1 MTKMNNQAL
10 NEQLQGMLRSHQL
23 PDDFTR
29 IIEQVYYPLSDI
41 LADKQREKKN
51 PLFVSIN
58 GAQGSGKSTLAA
70 FLKSIMQGRHGLSA
84 VAVSIDD
91 FYLTL
96 EQRKKLA
103 DEVHPLFITR
113 GVPGTHDL
121 PMMQKAFD
129 NLSVN
134 QSAFIPRFDKSI
146 DDRSRETPVQVQEPV
161 DIILF
166 EGWCNHSLPQTSAEL
181 ETPVNQLEIDED
193 ADGIWRKYANE
204 QLKLYNNRVFDK
216 ADMKIMLQAPAFE
229 SVYKWR
235 RRQEEKLAASTQTG
249 AAGIMDENRL
259 QRFIQHYERITRHN
273 LGVLPAAVDILLP
286 LDEKQMIT
294 GIRMPGHE

>member
-1 MTKMNNQAL
+1 MNNQAL

-41 LADKQREKKN
+41 LANKQREKKT

>member
-129 NLSVN
+129 NLSIN

-235 RRQEEKLAASTQTG
+235 RRQEEKLAASTQAG

>member
-1 MTKMNNQAL
+1 MNNQAL

-235 RRQEEKLAASTQTG
+235 RRQEEKLAASTQAG